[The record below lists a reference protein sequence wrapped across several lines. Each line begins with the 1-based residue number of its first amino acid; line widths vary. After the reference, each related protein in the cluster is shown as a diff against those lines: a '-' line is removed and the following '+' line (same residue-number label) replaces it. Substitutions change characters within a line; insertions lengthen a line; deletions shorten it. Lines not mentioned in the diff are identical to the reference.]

1 MLHGDVFRPP
11 QYMPELYCVFMGTG
25 FHLALTSIVV
35 IVFSLLGVVSP
46 ARRGSLLNAA
56 LVVYDLGSASS
67 GYISGRLYKAFGGH
81 QWKECT
87 VLTATLFPGVAFGL
101 FFLNNIM
108 FAWLGSTAS
117 ASFVNVTIVAGMWVF
132 ISTPLTF

>member
-56 LVVYDLGSASS
+56 LVVYALGSSSSDRLIHLEKGRLGPDRRHVADHDGDVGVSS
-67 GYISGRLYKAFGGH
+67 GRAKH
-81 QWKECT
+81 RE
-87 VLTATLFPGVAFGL
+87 VASCCSSEAL
-101 FFLNNIM
+101 
-108 FAWLGSTAS
+108 
-117 ASFVNVTIVAGMWVF
+117 
-132 ISTPLTF
+132 